1 MAEPVAA
8 DSTAVADRFTANRR
22 VWRRVFVYS
31 AIGLA
36 VGVAASVLGSL
47 TSSGVSPTLW
57 VAVPVTLAVLL
68 ALMSST
74 YHEMAPVEDWAPAP
88 PASGEEYFVKLRQL
102 ERRLQGASVD
112 SEKFEWNVRPVLTE
126 LAAER
131 LRHRHGINFAR
142 EAEQARA
149 IVGEQLWQ
157 MMTTPQNGPPSA
169 HQLHELVAA
178 IEAI

>member
-1 MAEPVAA
+1 MAEPAVA
-8 DSTAVADRFTANRR
+8 TAPADRFTANRR
-22 VWRRVFVYS
+22 VWRRVLSYT
-31 AIGLA
+31 AIGLT
-36 VGVAASVLGSL
+36 VGVVASVLGRL

-57 VAVPVTLAVLL
+57 IAVPMTFAVLL
-68 ALMSST
+68 AFMSST
-74 YHEMAPVEDWAPAP
+74 YHEMAPVENWSPERPADS
-88 PASGEEYFVKLRQL
+88 AEYFVKLRHL

-131 LRHRHGINFAR
+131 LRHRYGINVDR
-142 EAEQARA
+142 ESEQARA
-149 IVGEQLWQ
+149 ILGEQLWQ

-169 HQLHELVAA
+169 RRLYELVAA